1 MSSIAKATPRRDQL
15 ETLDRDGYLI
25 LADMMTEEEIACCK
39 AAIREI
45 GEAEGPM
52 AGHEYTLCNDGAFR
66 LHNIINKTTVFD
78 RYGMDPL
85 VLGLVDHVLPQYKLS
100 MLNVR
105 TALPGQAAQKLHV
118 DWDHGAVAP
127 GDYFVCNA
135 MWLLDD
141 FTADN
146 GATRFVPGSH
156 AFGVLPQDAMED
168 RHAAHT
174 DERLLLAPAGSV
186 VFFNSHIWHGGT
198 QNASQEAR
206 AAINAYYSRRE
217 IPPVIDHW
225 ALLSPETKA
234 RFSDAE
240 LELLDAS

>member
-1 MSSIAKATPRRDQL
+1 MEA
-15 ETLDRDGYLI
+15 LDRDGYLI
-25 LADMMTEEEIACCK
+25 LEDMMTGDEIARCK

-45 GEAEGPM
+45 GEAEGSM

-66 LHNIINKTTVFD
+66 LHNILDKATVFD
-78 RYGMDPL
+78 RYGIDPV

-105 TALPGQAAQKLHV
+105 GALPGQAAQKLHV
-118 DWDHGAVAP
+118 DWDYGAVRA

-141 FTADN
+141 FTPEN

-156 AFGVLPQDAMED
+156 AFGVLPQDALED
-168 RHAAHT
+168 RRTTHPE
-174 DERLLLAPAGSV
+174 ERLALAPAGSV

-198 QNASQEAR
+198 ENASQGAR
-206 AAINAYYSRRE
+206 VAINAYYSRRE
-217 IPPVIDHW
+217 IAPVIDHR
-225 ALLSPETKA
+225 ALLSAEAKS

>member
-1 MSSIAKATPRRDQL
+1 MSSIVKSTPRQEDL
-15 ETLDRDGYLI
+15 EALDRDGYVI
-25 LADMMTEEEIACCK
+25 LDGMMSEEEIASCK

-45 GEAEGPM
+45 GEAEGLM

-66 LHNIINKTTVFD
+66 LHNLLNKTTVFD

-85 VLGLVDHVLPQYKLS
+85 VLRLVDHVLPQYMLS

-105 TALPGQAAQKLHV
+105 AALPSQPAQKLHV
-118 DWDHGAVAP
+118 DWDYGAVAP

-141 FTADN
+141 FTVDN

-156 AFGVLPQDAMED
+156 AFGTLPQDALED
-168 RHAAHT
+168 RLATHP
-174 DERLLLAPAGSV
+174 DERLALAPAGSV

-198 QNASQEAR
+198 ENTSQGAR

-217 IPPVIDHW
+217 IPPVIDHRE
-225 ALLSPETKA
+225 LLSPETKA

-240 LELLDAS
+240 LELLDAR